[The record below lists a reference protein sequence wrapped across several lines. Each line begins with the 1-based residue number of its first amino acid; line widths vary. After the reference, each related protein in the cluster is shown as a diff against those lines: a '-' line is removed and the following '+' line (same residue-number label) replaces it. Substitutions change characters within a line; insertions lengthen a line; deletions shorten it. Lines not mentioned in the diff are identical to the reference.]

1 MYEASIGCQYDVE
14 PVPQDS
20 GQARAGRVGGLLNS
34 RPTGVERPRENAV
47 KWAVIG
53 SANARDE
60 QERALRAL
68 YEEQADHLYSYV
80 VRLLG
85 GDRHRAE
92 DIVQET
98 LLRCWRRQD
107 LRVGGQLLR
116 PWLFRVARNL
126 VIDGHR
132 RRLARPHEID
142 GDGWLRELSDEA
154 DEIEELLSSVVVG
167 EAMKAL
173 APSHREA
180 LYETYFVGRTTRE
193 AAVALG
199 VPQGTVK
206 SRVYYALRALRLA
219 LEERGVATHASRP
232 VRAARA

>member
-1 MYEASIGCQYDVE
+1 M
-14 PVPQDS
+14 
-20 GQARAGRVGGLLNS
+20 
-34 RPTGVERPRENAV
+34 
-47 KWAVIG
+47 KWSVMG
-53 SANARDE
+53 SAGAGDAR
-60 QERALRAL
+60 ERALRAL
-68 YEEQADHLYSYV
+68 YEEQADPLYAYV

-98 LLRCWRRQD
+98 LLRCWSKQD
-107 LRVGGQLLR
+107 LSVGGLLLR

-132 RRLARPHEID
+132 RRLARPREID
-142 GDGWLRELSDEA
+142 GSSWLGELSTEA
-154 DEIEELLSSVVVG
+154 DEIEEMLSSVVVG
-167 EAMKAL
+167 DAL
-173 APSHREA
+173 QALSFAHREV
-180 LYETYFVGRTTRE
+180 LYETYFVGRTTQE

-219 LEERGVATHASRP
+219 LEERGLAMDAQRP
-232 VRAARA
+232 VRAARV

>member
-1 MYEASIGCQYDVE
+1 M
-14 PVPQDS
+14 
-20 GQARAGRVGGLLNS
+20 
-34 RPTGVERPRENAV
+34 
-47 KWAVIG
+47 G
-53 SANARDE
+53 SAGARDAR
-60 QERALRAL
+60 ERALRAL
-68 YEEQADHLYSYV
+68 YEEQADPLYSYV

-98 LLRCWRRQD
+98 LLRCWSKQD
-107 LRVGGQLLR
+107 LSVGGLLLR

-142 GDGWLRELSDEA
+142 GSSWLGELSTEA
-154 DEIEELLSSVVVG
+154 DEIEEMLSSVVVG
-167 EAMKAL
+167 EALQAL
-173 APSHREA
+173 SFAHREV
-180 LYETYFVGRTTRE
+180 LYETYFVGRTTQE

-219 LEERGVATHASRP
+219 LEERGLAMDAQRP
-232 VRAARA
+232 VRAARV